1 MLLRRPPLAFIAF
14 AVLLIA
20 LTAPVGLH
28 AQDGSASAGMTAA
41 PAPVVAHAPL
51 EAALEAPDG
60 PPLSSRTAS
69 PASAFPIAA
78 PASPAASASSPF
90 SQYISDTDSEEHPNG
105 LGSTYIPVDSPI
117 YTMALRLYALGYL
130 DRAFIGMRPWTRR
143 SLLHMLQ
150 ATSENVM
157 NDGNDEAIGIL
168 AKLNAELEDEDPGV
182 GMQRGTIFGLE
193 SAYTRVMGVSGQTL
207 RDSFHLGQTIV
218 NDYGRPYQTGFN
230 NVTGF
235 SSVNE
240 WGRFSLYIRGEYQHA
255 PSANGYSLALASTLS
270 CNDLICPFA
279 PPNQPQ
285 ATIPYGPIAAQ
296 NPFRLQEAA
305 LSFHLLGH
313 EISGGKTDAWIG
325 PGYGSGMAWSN
336 NAENIYSFRINRVEP
351 LHIPLVS
358 RLLGPLRYDFFVG
371 SLKGHTDPNEPW
383 VHQETFSFRPT
394 RDFEFA
400 FQRTVIWGGKGHEPV
415 TLHTFLRSFF
425 SISDTTGLE
434 KFGPTD
440 PGARF
445 TAFNF
450 SWRLPYI
457 RKYAMLY
464 TDSETHDD
472 VTPISAPRRAS
483 FRPGLDITQLPFLP
497 KLELRMEGA
506 TTDPPTTRSMG
517 GLFNY
522 DEGIQLQGYTN
533 KGFIMGD
540 WIGREG
546 KGGQAWLTYHL
557 SGNEWIQLE
566 YMHKKI
572 LTDFI
577 PQGTTQNHL
586 KVDLEKRLRK
596 DIELNA
602 WVQWEGWK
610 APVYK
615 SGLQNDFVVA
625 GQVTFYPKLHN
636 SASH

>member
-1 MLLRRPPLAFIAF
+1 MHLRRPPLASVAF
-14 AVLLIA
+14 PALLIA
-20 LTAPVGLH
+20 LTASSHLH
-28 AQDGSASAGMTAA
+28 AQA
-41 PAPVVAHAPL
+41 PEEATPRLAPVVALSPL
-51 EAALEAPDG
+51 EAMLKAPAG
-60 PPLSSRTAS
+60 MPGSVPAA
-69 PASAFPIAA
+69 ASAPFAAAPTAA
-78 PASPAASASSPF
+78 PASPF
-90 SQYISDTDSEEHPNG
+90 SQFISDTDSSVHPNG

-150 ATSENVM
+150 ATSEKVM
-157 NDGNDEAIGIL
+157 NDGNDEAISIL
-168 AKLNAELEDEDPGV
+168 AKLNAELEDEDPGI
-182 GMQRGTIFGLE
+182 GMQRGTIFGAE
-193 SAYTRVMGVSGQTL
+193 SFYTRVMGISGQTL

-218 NDYGRPYQTGFN
+218 NDYGRPYQTGLN

-240 WGRFSLYIRGEYQHA
+240 WGRFSLYVRGEYQHA

-325 PGYGSGMAWSN
+325 PGYGGAMAWSN

-351 LHIPLVS
+351 LNIPFVS
-358 RLLGPLRYDFFVG
+358 RVLGPLRYDFFVG
-371 SLKGHTDPNEPW
+371 SLKGHTDPNSPW
-383 VHQETFSFRPT
+383 IHQETFSFRPT
-394 RDFEFA
+394 HDFEFA
-400 FQRTVIWGGKGHEPV
+400 FQRTVIWGGRGHEPV

-425 SISDTTGLE
+425 SISDTNGGSE
-434 KFGPTD
+434 KFSALD

-445 TAFNF
+445 TAFDF

-464 TDSETHDD
+464 ADSETHDD
-472 VTPISAPRRAS
+472 VTPISAPRRAA

-497 KLELRMEGA
+497 KLEFRVEGV

-533 KGFIMGD
+533 KGFILGD

-557 SGNEWIQLE
+557 SGNEWVQLE

-615 SGLQNDFVVA
+615 TGLQNDFVVA
-625 GQVTFYPKLHN
+625 GQITFYPKLHN
-636 SASH
+636 SSTH